1 MNTLNPE
8 EITKGMQE
16 IDDWF
21 YVDKSLEKEFKLK
34 TFADPLAFIIKIGI
48 ESEKMK
54 ASCALRYY
62 SALLSRKR
70 YNPPSRPPP
79 SSDTLLDAMEFT
91 NLHLEKRPAIAQLL
105 CD

>member
-34 TFADPLAFIIKIGI
+34 TFADALAFIVKIGI
-48 ESEKMK
+48 EAEKMDHH
-54 ASCALRYY
+54 
-62 SALLSRKR
+62 
-70 YNPPSRPPP
+70 P
-79 SSDTLLDAMEFT
+79 DI
-91 NLHLEKRPAIAQLL
+91 NLHSWNKVKITLSTHDAGGVTESDIKLAQIIDKIRL
-105 CD
+105 

>member
-34 TFADPLAFIIKIGI
+34 TFADALAFIVKIGI
-48 ESEKMK
+48 ESEKMDHH
-54 ASCALRYY
+54 
-62 SALLSRKR
+62 
-70 YNPPSRPPP
+70 P
-79 SSDTLLDAMEFT
+79 DI
-91 NLHLEKRPAIAQLL
+91 NLHSWNKVKITLSTHDAGGVTENDIKLAQIIDKIRL
-105 CD
+105 

>member
-34 TFADPLAFIIKIGI
+34 TFADALAFIIKTGI
-48 ESEKMK
+48 EAEKMDHH
-54 ASCALRYY
+54 
-62 SALLSRKR
+62 
-70 YNPPSRPPP
+70 P
-79 SSDTLLDAMEFT
+79 DI
-91 NLHLEKRPAIAQLL
+91 NLHSWNKVKITLSTHDVGGVTENDIKLAQIIDKIRL
-105 CD
+105 